1 MRSSD
6 LTESES
12 QDPTASVIDLRDGSA
27 SVSLVAR
34 PTPPAELTQH
44 EAVEVERVLHTD
56 VVHQQG
62 FVWESDSI
70 LRDAD

>member
-1 MRSSD
+1 VTIIR
-6 LTESES
+6 
-12 QDPTASVIDLRDGSA
+12 PVIDLRDDSA

-44 EAVEVERVLHTD
+44 EAVEFELVLVTSAEHRQTFAW
-56 VVHQQG
+56 G
-62 FVWESDSI
+62 SDSI